1 MALKIVDGEKVNKAL
16 FYGNCSASIL
26 MVTEE
31 QKLCTNCGS
40 DGFYFTLQTKITHTF
55 VGNNNF
61 PCSNFEVLHC
71 QHRNFK
77 SDKWVGWVQ
86 NFITYKQMKGQEW
99 SESVTKKA
107 KEKGKGAIEPLLK
120 KDADFI
126 IYIGLVTWSEKYRRL
141 KNKHGKRLT
150 LRVNTKD
157 SATTILQ
164 KAVSKWKAFYS
175 DCYIEDEEYMLLLE
189 DFQEAI
195 FLPGS
200 KKEFFTLK
208 R

>member
-1 MALKIVDGEKVNKAL
+1 MISHTQISRCYTVSIVTSNLSTALK
-16 FYGNCSASIL
+16 S
-26 MVTEE
+26 
-31 QKLCTNCGS
+31 
-40 DGFYFTLQTKITHTF
+40 
-55 VGNNNF
+55 
-61 PCSNFEVLHC
+61 
-71 QHRNFK
+71 K

-86 NFITYKQMKGQEW
+86 NFVTYKQMKDQEW
-99 SESVTKKA
+99 SESVTNKA

-120 KDADFI
+120 TGADVI
-126 IYIGLVTWSEKYRRL
+126 IYIGLVTWSEKYGCL
-141 KNKHGKRLT
+141 KNKHGKCMT
-150 LRVNTKD
+150 LRINTKD

-200 KKEFFTLK
+200 NKEFFTGK
-208 R
+208 A